1 MKTNN
6 VVKKSISL
14 LLCFTVVL
22 AYTIGFIN
30 PLIADAAVNVGSN
43 PTPKID
49 IAVNVPADYPGTFL
63 DYKQELTQKLKD
75 QGLDPSLFRITS
87 TAVSIDTSSMNGW
100 QVYDHYHSQSIYNG
114 LVPADQRA
122 MQPYRAADASSMGT
136 PAGANILNYINKTT
150 NKFTNGACI
159 QFNRHI
165 GIYQSESGASNM
177 AFAGYGKPAYS
188 DYMIYPA
195 PSSNTRTFSFNIDA
209 SVINTHTLTGFGFW
223 MNAGIKDGKVSGYL
237 LYFDA
242 GAAAGG
248 TGNITIKKVS
258 GVPADSLT
266 NAFTSCGNVA
276 GSNQSFSLGA
286 QKKVRLTVELKKDT
300 VTIQQQAYDA
310 SGQLSEVKDV
320 LRNFQIDQFASET
333 LNGLG
338 PWVGYSSHGC
348 SGFSAIVYTD
358 LEMSYEASAFDAL
371 KYVQYYQGAE
381 YKYFV
386 NLAGASNNPGIPKD
400 GSKDYLDGINR
411 MNNSE
416 IFYVSNAQDG
426 RVVTD
431 STYEK
436 NADGSLKVDELGN
449 PILAKDKDGN
459 IIHQG
464 LGSSNGCI
472 ATSDDYVSQM
482 AEFIAKNY
490 FEENH
495 FKQAQISSEIPL
507 ASFYVKNVADDQQLM
522 TIHLRH
528 LQLSDETVDVNI
540 VDKSKKG
547 TASGA
552 DGKLTGYKYAVY
564 DPNGAKV
571 VDTGWVD
578 GVDKIPDYTFTKNS
592 TSGTYVFELT
602 VRDQKGNESKTFQTY
617 LTAYLDDKVPY
628 IEGKNEKKN
637 KATITLTDTGEG
649 IDDDGITFIQ
659 DGRGSGVAAYW
670 VTNDANDVPTED
682 DWKLLGAPVHSYT
695 FDLDVNSTDPI
706 VVWVKDECG
715 NIGSKAVFQPTHV
728 RVEDKDGNPIDDYYV
743 IEEKP
748 IIVLPDDDDVPP
760 SDDDDEYHSG
770 WTTPEGKPITPG
782 TTPDPDDN
790 HEIIIRPDYS
800 KDQAIMVYLANGG
813 TIDGK
818 DRKQFEVTG
827 GASILKK
834 IDDHGDNVIPTR
846 EGYTF
851 TGWKLLKS
859 HSAANANNSAYIN
872 NASNVEVISTQVAEA
887 SKNGGNTDNFVEND
901 YYYLVAQWEVSK
913 YTLKLDPNGGSPGN
927 VRSIE
932 NVRYET
938 VLTGADIS
946 TDAGTQ
952 AIPVTGRGL
961 PTKAGY
967 IFQGWSE
974 SKDNDISKIFKFAT
988 GISGTP
994 VDAPKM
1000 PASDKTVY
1008 AVWKADTNKFVV
1020 QFNSNGGGKISDHAY
1035 LTASAVKYDTFSEP
1049 SRPGYDFDGWYYSE
1063 DLKDITH
1070 EDENGILV
1078 WNDGAAKP
1086 TAYVGGEAIK
1096 VKAAHK
1102 FVAMWMPR
1110 TDTKYTVDYYVNS
1123 GKKNAE
1129 GEFIYTKGKTNS
1141 YTGTTEATVTVPEED
1156 KLSEIEVNERK
1167 YWYDESDER
1176 NSKEFLSGKITGSPA
1191 LSLKLYY
1198 KAYYNM
1204 NVTANDET
1212 MGSVTSAIKQK
1223 EGTTPTVSWQA
1234 KSGYHVARVVV
1245 DGKIRDDLLFA
1256 GTYTL
1261 EEGIHADH
1269 DIKVVFEKG
1278 AGGSQKAI
1286 YQISTGI
1293 KGCADGTCEISPT
1306 MNVQQGGEVQ
1316 LDWTIGKN
1324 YKLDKVVL
1332 DGTELKDY
1340 TSTSLVLKGVQA
1352 DHELVVHVS
1361 KKAEL
1366 PELPTIGGTQTEGQC
1381 TVTVNKY
1388 GGTTSWVSPSSTQ
1401 CKKGETYELQ
1411 WYAGTEDELYEIHV
1425 DGKKISTAGMT
1436 GSGVKGDPGKLNVT
1450 VRGNVVIDVYFK
1462 GNKPE
1467 DKVPAFR
1474 DPEVE
1479 DDYIKVTTQ
1488 IVGGP
1493 GTITGGAVLEKN
1505 SDYEVEWTAGS
1516 GNTDP
1521 DSDDYSYYEVVGVEV
1536 NGKEVSKEAESQ
1548 VLKNLSEDAKV
1559 VVKVAPVLHDIGL
1572 YKYGAGTISFSKTV
1586 FHQQNYKGIYAEP
1599 QDGYSITKIVV
1610 DGVTILDT
1618 QLKKEEPQAQSLQ
1631 PAESQTDKTAED
1643 AENGGVQM
1651 MSLAETEDGEEQ
1663 ISEPAPQ
1670 ADAEPAEPTE
1680 PAEKYEVKV
1689 DAEAISDVNA
1699 KTDLNL
1705 SESQVTRSR
1714 FDMSVEGAISD
1725 HVVQVYF
1732 TKDPADGEEGEVTP
1746 APKDN
1751 EVYLIS
1757 AKTVGYAGDNSF
1769 FRGTGIFEKGASSI
1783 LSWTNPSGYTL
1794 TDVEVNN
1801 TAAPLDTMMRFDNIS
1816 GNQDVVVTFKK
1827 SDTNKPP
1834 MQGDYKTEA
1843 FYITTKLVGG
1853 PGTITPSMTAMENDS
1868 KKIEWSVTQLED
1880 QEYVVKSVTVNGE
1893 QRKDLVNLSELTLL
1907 VDQDYEIVVTIK
1919 KKGSDF
1925 IPPIVDIDTD
1935 GDGEPD
1941 INKDT
1946 DGDGIPDVDIDTDD
1960 DGKPDVNVDTDGDG
1974 KPDIN
1979 KDTDGDGKPDVDI
1992 DTDDDG
1998 KPDINKDT
2006 DGDGKP
2012 DVDVD
2017 TDGDGKPDIN
2027 KDTDGDGKPDVD
2039 IDTDDDGK
2047 PDVNVDTDG
2056 DGKPDINKDTD
2067 GDGKPD
2073 VDIDTDGD
2081 GKPDVNVDTDG
2092 DGVPDINIDTDG
2104 DGKPDVNID
2113 TDGDGKPDENVKKP
2127 EELPGWTDNQ
2137 GNNGNKDKTDKAN
2150 GVKTDEL
2157 PWWIPTTGDQ
2167 NSLVLWISLMGAAL
2181 LAVSGLVWTRIRRKS
2196 LKEDK

>member
-14 LLCFTVVL
+14 LLCAAVVL
-22 AYTIGFIN
+22 AYSIGFIN

-100 QVYDHYHSQSIYNG
+100 QVYDHYHSQAGYNS

-122 MQPYRAADASSMGT
+122 MQPYRNANPSSMGG
-136 PAGANILNYINKTT
+136 PADANILSYINKTT
-150 NKFTNGACI
+150 NKFTNSACI

-177 AFAGYGKPAYS
+177 AFAGYGNPAYS

-209 SVINTHTLTGFGFW
+209 SVINPHTLTGFGFW

-237 LYFDA
+237 LYFNA
-242 GAAAGG
+242 GSAAGG

-266 NAFTSCGNVA
+266 TAFTGCADVA
-276 GSNQSFSLGA
+276 GSAKTFSLGS
-286 QKKVRLTVELKKDT
+286 QKKVRLTVELKRDT

-310 SGQLSEVKDV
+310 SGKLSEVQDV
-320 LRNFQIDQFASET
+320 LRNFSISQFSSET

-371 KYVQYYQGAE
+371 KYVQYYQGAD

-386 NLAGASNNPGIPKD
+386 NLAGASNNPGIPAD

-436 NADGSLKVDELGN
+436 NADGSLKLDEIGN
-449 PILAKDKDGN
+449 PILATDKDGN

-495 FKQAQISSEIPL
+495 FKQAEISSEIPL
-507 ASFYVKNVADDQQLM
+507 ASFYVKNVEDGQQLM

-528 LQLSDETVDVNI
+528 LQLTNGTVDVNI
-540 VDKSKKG
+540 FDKSKIG

-571 VDTGWVD
+571 VDSGWVD
-578 GVDKIPDYTFTKNS
+578 GADKIPNYTFTKNS

-602 VRDQKGNESKTFQTY
+602 VRDQNGNESKTFQTY
-617 LTAYLDDKVPY
+617 LTAYLDDKEPF

-637 KATITLTDTGEG
+637 KATISLTDTGEG

-670 VTNDANDVPTED
+670 VTNDINDIPTED
-682 DWKLLGAPVHSYT
+682 DWNVLDTAVHSYE
-695 FDLDVNSTDPI
+695 FDLDIKSTDPLVI
-706 VVWVKDECG
+706 WVKDECG
-715 NIGSKAVFQPTHV
+715 NIGNKAVFQPTHV

-743 IEEKP
+743 IDDKP
-748 IIVLPDDDDVPP
+748 IIVLPEENVVPP
-760 SDDDDEYHSG
+760 SDDEDEYHSG

-782 TTPDPDDN
+782 TTPEPDDN
-790 HEIIIRPDYS
+790 HEIVIRPGYS
-800 KDQAIMVYLANGG
+800 KDQAAMVYLANGG

-818 DRKQFEVTG
+818 DRSQYLVTG
-827 GASILKK
+827 GSSILKK
-834 IDDHGDNVIPTR
+834 IGDHDVTPER

-851 TGWKLLKS
+851 TGWKILKT
-859 HSAANANNSAYIN
+859 HNEADAANPNNLETIAEQIAV
-872 NASNVEVISTQVAEA
+872 ASN
-887 SKNGGNTDNFVEND
+887 NGGSDLIESD

-913 YTLKLDPNGGSPGN
+913 YTLKLDANGGSPGN

-932 NVRYET
+932 NVPYGKNIT
-938 VLTGADIS
+938 AADIS
-946 TDAGTQ
+946 DDSGMQ

-974 SKDNDISKIFKFAT
+974 SSDNNVSKIFKYAT
-988 GISGTP
+988 GISGTAAA
-994 VDAPKM
+994 APTM
-1000 PASDKTVY
+1000 PASNKTIY
-1008 AVWKADTNKFVV
+1008 AVWKEDTSKFIVE
-1020 QFNSNGGGKISDHAY
+1020 FNSNGGSKISDQAY
-1035 LTASAVKYDTFSEP
+1035 LTASASKYDTFSEP
-1049 SRPGYDFDGWYYSE
+1049 SRPGYTFDGWYYSE
-1063 DLKDITH
+1063 DLDDKVVVNDDGIKVFKDDVT
-1070 EDENGILV
+1070 
-1078 WNDGAAKP
+1078 KP
-1086 TAYVGGEAIK
+1086 TAYAGGETIK
-1096 VKAAHK
+1096 IKEKHS
-1102 FVAMWMPR
+1102 FVAMWTPR
-1110 TDTKYTVDYYVNS
+1110 NDTKYTVDYYVNS
-1123 GKKNAE
+1123 GKKNAD
-1129 GEFIYTKGKTNS
+1129 GEFIYTKGQTKT
-1141 YTGTTEATVTVPEED
+1141 YTGTTETTVTVSEED
-1156 KLSEIEVNERK
+1156 KLSEITVNGRR
-1167 YWYDESDER
+1167 YWYDAENEQ
-1176 NSKEFLSGKITGSPA
+1176 NKFTGKITGSPT
-1191 LSLKLYY
+1191 LSLKLCYN
-1198 KAYYNM
+1198 AYYSM
-1204 NVTANDET
+1204 RVTSNDNT
-1212 MGSVTSAIKQK
+1212 MGTVTSAIDQK

-1256 GTYTL
+1256 GKYTL
-1261 EEGIHADH
+1261 EEGIYADH
-1269 DIKVVFEKG
+1269 DIQVVFEKG
-1278 AGGSQKAI
+1278 AGGSQKGI

-1293 KGCADGTCEISPT
+1293 KGCPDGTCEISPT

-1316 LDWTIGKN
+1316 LDWKIGKN
-1324 YKLDKVVL
+1324 YKLDKVEL
-1332 DGTELKDY
+1332 DGTVLTDL

-1352 DHELVVHVS
+1352 DHELIVYVS
-1361 KKAEL
+1361 KKDGI
-1366 PELPTIGGTQTEGQC
+1366 PELPTIGGMQTEGQC

-1388 GGTTSWVSPSSTQ
+1388 GGTTSWVSASSTQ
-1401 CKKGETYELQ
+1401 CKKGESYELQ
-1411 WYAGTEDELYEIHV
+1411 WYVGTEDELHEIHV
-1425 DGKKISTAGMT
+1425 DGKTISTAGKT
-1436 GSGVKGDPGKLNVT
+1436 GSGTKEDPYKLNVR
-1450 VRGNVVIDVYFK
+1450 VSGNVVIDVYFK
-1462 GNKPE
+1462 DKGAEKP
-1467 DKVPAFR
+1467 PAFR
-1474 DPEVE
+1474 EKPDE
-1479 DDYIKVTTQ
+1479 YIKVTTQ

-1493 GTITGGAVLEKN
+1493 GTITGGAILKKD
-1505 SDYEVEWTAGS
+1505 SDYQVEWSAGN
-1516 GNTDP
+1516 GETNP
-1521 DSDDYSYYEVVGVEV
+1521 DSDNYSYYEVVGVEV
-1536 NGKEVSKEAESQ
+1536 NGKEVSKDTAGQEF
-1548 VLKNLSEDAKV
+1548 KNLSEDAKI

-1572 YKYGAGTISFSKTV
+1572 YKYGGGTISFSRTV
-1586 FHQQNYKGIYAEP
+1586 FHKQNYKGINAVP
-1599 QDGYSITKIVV
+1599 DAGYSITKIVV

-1618 QLKKEEPQAQSLQ
+1618 QLKKEEPEAQNLQ
-1631 PAESQTDKTAED
+1631 PVESQTDESKETAENE
-1643 AENGGVQM
+1643 ENDDVQV
-1651 MSLAETEDGEEQ
+1651 MSLAETEDGGVQ
-1663 ISEPAPQ
+1663 ADEPAPQ
-1670 ADAEPAEPTE
+1670 EEPEQTE
-1680 PAEKYEVKV
+1680 PVEKYEVKV
-1689 DAEAISDVNA
+1689 DSKAISDVNA

-1705 SESQVTRSR
+1705 SESQVTRNS

-1725 HVVQVYF
+1725 HVIQVYF
-1732 TKDPADGEEGEVTP
+1732 TKDPENGEEGDVTP

-1757 AKTVGYAGDNSF
+1757 AKTVGYAGDTRF
-1769 FRGTGIFEKGASSI
+1769 FKGTGIFEKGTNSI
-1783 LSWTNPSGYTL
+1783 LTWTNPSGYTL

-1801 TAAPLDTMMRFDNIS
+1801 TAAPLDTTMRFDNINS
-1816 GNQDVVVTFKK
+1816 DQDVLVTFKK
-1827 SDTNKPP
+1827 GDTNKPP
-1834 MQGDYKTEA
+1834 MQGDYKTGE

-1853 PGTITPSMTAMENDS
+1853 PGTITPSTTAMENDT

-1907 VDQDYEIVVTIK
+1907 VDQDYEIIVTIK
-1919 KKGSDF
+1919 KKGSNF

-1935 GDGEPD
+1935 GDGKPD
-1941 INKDT
+1941 INIDT
-1946 DGDGIPDVDIDTDD
+1946 DGDGEPDI
-1960 DGKPDVNVDTDGDG
+1960 NIDTDGDE
-1974 KPDIN
+1974 
-1979 KDTDGDGKPDVDI
+1979 KPDVDI
-1992 DTDDDG
+1992 
-1998 KPDINKDT
+1998 
-2006 DGDGKP
+2006 
-2012 DVDVD
+2012 
-2017 TDGDGKPDIN
+2017 
-2027 KDTDGDGKPDVD
+2027 
-2039 IDTDDDGK
+2039 
-2047 PDVNVDTDG
+2047 DTDG

-2081 GKPDVNVDTDG
+2081 GKPDINKDTDGDGKPDVDIDTDGDGKPDINKDTDGDGKPDVDIDTDGDGKPDINKDTDGDGKPDVDIDTDGDDKPDVNIDTDGDGKPDVNVDTDG

-2104 DGKPDVNID
+2104 DGIPDVNID
-2113 TDGDGKPDENVKKP
+2113 TDGDGKPDKNVDKDYNKKP
-2127 EELPGWTDNQ
+2127 S
-2137 GNNGNKDKTDKAN
+2137 GNTDKNDKKSNADKKPN
-2150 GVKTDEL
+2150 SNDEQ
-2157 PWWIPTTGDQ
+2157 PWWIPKTGDQ

-2181 LAVSGLVWTRIRRKS
+2181 LAVCGLVWTRIRRKS

>member
-1 MKTNN
+1 M
-6 VVKKSISL
+6 
-14 LLCFTVVL
+14 
-22 AYTIGFIN
+22 
-30 PLIADAAVNVGSN
+30 
-43 PTPKID
+43 
-49 IAVNVPADYPGTFL
+49 
-63 DYKQELTQKLKD
+63 
-75 QGLDPSLFRITS
+75 
-87 TAVSIDTSSMNGW
+87 
-100 QVYDHYHSQSIYNG
+100 
-114 LVPADQRA
+114 
-122 MQPYRAADASSMGT
+122 
-136 PAGANILNYINKTT
+136 
-150 NKFTNGACI
+150 
-159 QFNRHI
+159 
-165 GIYQSESGASNM
+165 
-177 AFAGYGKPAYS
+177 
-188 DYMIYPA
+188 
-195 PSSNTRTFSFNIDA
+195 
-209 SVINTHTLTGFGFW
+209 
-223 MNAGIKDGKVSGYL
+223 
-237 LYFDA
+237 
-242 GAAAGG
+242 
-248 TGNITIKKVS
+248 
-258 GVPADSLT
+258 
-266 NAFTSCGNVA
+266 
-276 GSNQSFSLGA
+276 
-286 QKKVRLTVELKKDT
+286 
-300 VTIQQQAYDA
+300 
-310 SGQLSEVKDV
+310 
-320 LRNFQIDQFASET
+320 
-333 LNGLG
+333 
-338 PWVGYSSHGC
+338 
-348 SGFSAIVYTD
+348 
-358 LEMSYEASAFDAL
+358 
-371 KYVQYYQGAE
+371 
-381 YKYFV
+381 
-386 NLAGASNNPGIPKD
+386 
-400 GSKDYLDGINR
+400 
-411 MNNSE
+411 
-416 IFYVSNAQDG
+416 
-426 RVVTD
+426 
-431 STYEK
+431 
-436 NADGSLKVDELGN
+436 
-449 PILAKDKDGN
+449 
-459 IIHQG
+459 
-464 LGSSNGCI
+464 
-472 ATSDDYVSQM
+472 
-482 AEFIAKNY
+482 
-490 FEENH
+490 
-495 FKQAQISSEIPL
+495 
-507 ASFYVKNVADDQQLM
+507 
-522 TIHLRH
+522 
-528 LQLSDETVDVNI
+528 
-540 VDKSKKG
+540 
-547 TASGA
+547 
-552 DGKLTGYKYAVY
+552 
-564 DPNGAKV
+564 
-571 VDTGWVD
+571 
-578 GVDKIPDYTFTKNS
+578 
-592 TSGTYVFELT
+592 
-602 VRDQKGNESKTFQTY
+602 
-617 LTAYLDDKVPY
+617 PY

-1156 KLSEIEVNERK
+1156 KLPEIAVNERK